1 MKALKL
7 FLPLFLSVMFL
18 SGCYESKYP
27 ISGAKEQIKP
37 ELAGNWIGGN
47 FPTMKVIPISDTD
60 YFILFSNKENDV
72 TIGKAYSINMDNTGS
87 LIVFQELSSG
97 NNSYWFFKYTIQK
110 LSNTYTLAIQ
120 SISNKFIKLNPPK
133 DQNELKKIITKNINN
148 DAMFDTSQNFLKLV
162 NTNLKLS
169 LYVP

>member
-1 MKALKL
+1 MKAIKL
-7 FLPLFLSVMFL
+7 FLSLFLPIMLL

-37 ELAGNWIGGN
+37 ELAGNWIGEN
-47 FPTMKVIPISDTD
+47 FLTMKVIPISDTD

-133 DQNELKKIITKNINN
+133 DQNELKKIMTKNINN